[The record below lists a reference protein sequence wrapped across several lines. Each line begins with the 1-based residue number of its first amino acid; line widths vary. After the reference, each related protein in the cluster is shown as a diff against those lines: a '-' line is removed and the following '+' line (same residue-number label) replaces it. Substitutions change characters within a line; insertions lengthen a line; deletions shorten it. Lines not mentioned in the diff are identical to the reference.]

1 MSKSDSKKIKV
12 LIISPSIRVL
22 GGQSIQSDRLRKTFE
37 ADEKIEMDFLPN
49 DPKNIFQDVKI
60 LRTIF
65 TSLKFW
71 RLLLTNVYK
80 YDIVHIFSSGGTS
93 YLIST
98 LPPLFLAK
106 IFRVRAVLNYHSGEL
121 EAHIEKWKKTALP
134 TMKKFDETVVPS
146 AFLADV
152 FAKYDLNAKA
162 IFNFADSERFK
173 FKERKTLRP
182 IFISNR
188 NFEEH
193 YNVADCLRAFQII
206 QNKLPEAE
214 LIVAGFGSKES
225 ELKKLAEDLRL
236 EKISFVG
243 RIPNDEMPELL
254 SKADVYL
261 NASIVDNMPL
271 SLIEAFAAGTPVV
284 SYATGG
290 IPYIVEN
297 KKTGLLVE
305 TGDFHSLA
313 RKAISVFDNQD
324 EAQKIIS
331 NARNE
336 VEKYN
341 REAIKKDWTRFY
353 ELCMKIRNIK

>member
-1 MSKSDSKKIKV
+1 MSESDSKKIKV
-12 LIISPSIRVL
+12 LIISPSMRVI
-22 GGQSIQSDRLRKTFE
+22 GGQSIQSDRLQKTFE
-37 ADEKIEMDFLPN
+37 TDEKIELKFLPN
-49 DPKNIFQDVKI
+49 DPKNIFQNIKI
-60 LRTIF
+60 LRTVF

-71 RLLLTNVYK
+71 WLLLTGIYK
-80 YDIVHIFSSGGTS
+80 CDIVHIFSSGGTS

-98 LPPLFLAK
+98 LPPLLFAK
-106 IFRVRAVLNYHSGEL
+106 IFGVKAVLNYHSGEL
-121 EAHIEKWKKTALP
+121 ETHIENWKKTALP
-134 TMKKFDETVVPS
+134 TMKMFDEIVVPS

-152 FAKYDLNAKA
+152 FAKYNLKAKA
-162 IFNFADSERFK
+162 IFNFADSEKFK

-182 IFISNR
+182 VFVSNR

-193 YNVADCLRAFQII
+193 YNVEDCLRAFQII
-206 QNKLPEAE
+206 QRNLSEAE
-214 LIVAGFGSKES
+214 LIVAGFGSREA

-236 EKISFVG
+236 EKVSFAG
-243 RIPNDEMPELL
+243 KIPNDEMPELL

-261 NASIVDNMPL
+261 NTSIVDNMPL
-271 SLIEAFAAGTPVV
+271 SLIEAFAAGTLIV

-305 TGDFHSLA
+305 TGDFQALA
-313 RKAISVFDNQD
+313 QKAISIFENQD

-341 REAIKKDWTRFY
+341 RESIKKDWSEFY
-353 ELCMKIRNIK
+353 IETVE